1 MAQLT
6 NGFVRKDGNSEIG
19 FLPPTQSEAM
29 MMGDGSIMPATAFR
43 DDYPI
48 TKYTPQEL
56 GIDVTASPFYDPETN
71 SQSHAVPV
79 NPSGSSTV
87 VADSGTTTEKF
98 DSQDIQVLSDAA
110 MTAAGSFNTWISKNI
125 GFMLLGSVIAYGL
138 YRFGVKRGAS

>member
-29 MMGDGSIMPATAFR
+29 MMGDGSVMPATAFR

-56 GIDVTASPFYDPETN
+56 GINVEASPFYDPETN
-71 SQSHAVPV
+71 SQSQAAPMQ
-79 NPSGSSTV
+79 PSGSSTV
-87 VADSGTTTEKF
+87 IADNGTTPESF

-110 MTAAGSFNTWISKNI
+110 MSAAGSVNSWISNNI
-125 GFMLLGSVIAYGL
+125 GFMLLGSVLVYGV
-138 YRFGVKRGAS
+138 YRFGVRRGAS